1 MRCVCVTQDLS
12 FSFEESFSHDA
23 NFAFAVD
30 LYQPWD
36 PHLTQV
42 KFAKTAAAARAHG
55 LGSRPNVYP
64 VISLGASYTR
74 NHSASP
80 TLSPAVASGRAECW
94 TVGPQH
100 YPNINGMAKE
110 VLRGFPFFDMMSFD
124 FTGDDSG
131 APGGGYDLAF
141 SMLLGAQ
148 VNSPKLGSTTRFSA
162 LGPWEQSMGATFFPV
177 SRHEQ

>member
-1 MRCVCVTQDLS
+1 MSL
-12 FSFEESFSHDA
+12 FEESFSHDQ

-36 PHLTQV
+36 PHLTQI

-64 VISLGASYTR
+64 VISLGASSR

-80 TLSPAVASGRAECW
+80 TLSPAVASGRAKCW

-110 VLRGFPFFDMMSFD
+110 VLRDVLRASERRITIEEIQRKVSDYYNIRISDIVGPKRVRSFARPRQIAMYLCKQL
-124 FTGDDSG
+124 T
-131 APGGGYDLAF
+131 
-141 SMLLGAQ
+141 
-148 VNSPKLGSTTRFSA
+148 
-162 LGPWEQSMGATFFPV
+162 
-177 SRHEQ
+177 SRSLPEMR

>member
-1 MRCVCVTQDLS
+1 
-12 FSFEESFSHDA
+12 
-23 NFAFAVD
+23 
-30 LYQPWD
+30 
-36 PHLTQV
+36 
-42 KFAKTAAAARAHG
+42 
-55 LGSRPNVYP
+55 
-64 VISLGASYTR
+64 
-74 NHSASP
+74 
-80 TLSPAVASGRAECW
+80 
-94 TVGPQH
+94 
-100 YPNINGMAKE
+100 MAKE

-177 SRHEQ
+177 SRHDITRKVIRVPFFQACQRYRGGQGVLDLRASPSTTTGEDQWNAKGLSSTKILDHFIAYVEGATTEIEVGPFG